1 MEEALKEACLAFD
14 EGEVPV
20 GAVVVKN
27 GKIIGRGHNTRE
39 TDLDIAGHAEI
50 NAMREAAKALKRWT
64 LSGCDIY
71 VTLEPC
77 QMCGAAILQSRISTI
92 VYGADDPEYG
102 AFSQPKG
109 IFDQCKPLVYRGV
122 MKEECEELLMQFFVI
137 KRIEKN

>member
-1 MEEALKEACLAFD
+1 MEAALEEARLAFD

-27 GKIIGRGHNTRE
+27 GEIIGRGHNTRE
-39 TDLDIAGHAEI
+39 TNLDIAGHAEI
-50 NAMREAAKALKRWT
+50 NAMREAAKTLERWS

-77 QMCGAAILQSRISTI
+77 QMCGAAILQSRVSTI

-102 AFSQPKG
+102 AISKPKG
-109 IFDQCKPLVYRGV
+109 LFDQCKPLIYRGV
-122 MKEECEELLMQFFVI
+122 MKEECEEMLANFFAA
-137 KRIEKN
+137 KRIENS